1 MPKYEIIG
9 LFITELQTDNEDEA
23 RRIIYGNL
31 DFSLGIDPK
40 QTIMIVREC
49 EDNEQESRVGY

>member
-9 LFITELQTDNEDEA
+9 LFVT
-23 RRIIYGNL
+23 
-31 DFSLGIDPK
+31 K

-49 EDNEQESRVGY
+49 EDNEALHSADNL